1 MRFRFVS
8 MTLDALE
15 LFEFSENFA
24 GFRRFG
30 RQQLLNKMKINK
42 PVLSATALW
51 PTECTF
57 QHYVPCNLHW
67 FAVDFF
73 ASSLYTHIRSAVA
86 RSP

>member
-8 MTLDALE
+8 MTLNALE

-51 PTECTF
+51 PT
-57 QHYVPCNLHW
+57 
-67 FAVDFF
+67 
-73 ASSLYTHIRSAVA
+73 
-86 RSP
+86 